1 MWYTTVDKL
10 RKLFVHLL
18 WLLLV
23 GLLHNCISNKY
34 ICFSNKQCVSFKLV
48 ILVVC
53 EVSVETF
60 DRVIEGAFLSPRD
73 HKTFACLD
81 QHVPKTF
88 SYLDPR
94 IHMIFTCLD
103 NHVHKTFV
111 CLDQHVHKSFT
122 CLEQRMHKSF
132 TCLTKMSTRLSH
144 CFSFHVFS

>member
-81 QHVPKTF
+81 KHVPKTF

-94 IHMIFTCLD
+94 IHKTFTCL
-103 NHVHKTFV
+103 NHHVHKTFRMFGPA
-111 CLDQHVHKSFT
+111 CAQDIHTLGQHFDKTFA
-122 CLEQRMHKSF
+122 LFLFARFQ
-132 TCLTKMSTRLSH
+132 STSN
-144 CFSFHVFS
+144 